1 MRVGRDVKGAVAG
14 FRSEHGGSSR
24 MERVGKIVI
33 SDDTDFSVA
42 RMWATQ
48 IKGMASVNILEES
61 EWGGR

>member
-1 MRVGRDVKGAVAG
+1 
-14 FRSEHGGSSR
+14 